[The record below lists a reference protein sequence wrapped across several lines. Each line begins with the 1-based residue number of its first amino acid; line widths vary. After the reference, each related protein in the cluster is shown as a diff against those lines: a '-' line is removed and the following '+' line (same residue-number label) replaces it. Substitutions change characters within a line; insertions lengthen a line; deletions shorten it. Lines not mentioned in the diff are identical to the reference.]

1 MIQPKHSFSKKN
13 FEIKKIFIDREE
25 AKALYK
31 KRLNDNQKDYNV
43 LVYYG
48 IGGIGKSRLRKE
60 ICRIHKEEN
69 KESLCFYLDLNYAD
83 DRNLGT
89 GILKLVDSCDNKKVN
104 FKCFELAYAL
114 YFRKKNPT
122 IQYERDKKSVTDN
135 FFVGIGLDIIGYFDG
150 GITSTAVEVIE
161 KTLDSLKGRTID
173 KEVKET
179 LKNFENYSINEMEEM
194 LPLFFQYDLEFYIKK
209 HKETKILIVFD
220 TFEAIN
226 EGVTD
231 PIRKRMNERWVEEII
246 KYFSREQFENLI
258 TVIFGREPIIW
269 DEWENI
275 IEQYRLNEFDY
286 KYSEEYL
293 KKLGILEEDII
304 KEIIKSS
311 EGYPFL
317 LSLSVE
323 TYAQIKNKGEL
334 PKICNFNGGYTKI
347 IERFIYNLE
356 KDSVELLRLMSIP
369 NFYNESIFKYL
380 FNRNIL
386 KISMTEFKEFNK
398 YSFITYDDLEKD
410 FYIHRILR
418 KEILKTIPLDRAK
431 ELNREI
437 LSYYSDKVSVHAENK
452 SVLEIFYHAKEC
464 MCAVE
469 FNEWFLSPLSE
480 NIGSPFDI
488 LKQLQKRGEQSVL
501 MHIFN
506 YTLEKYETSDM
517 LINFINIYIDTVH
530 LGGEYE
536 KAVNI
541 CNNYLNKYKKEEIAN
556 DKQLLKMNIRKIHHS
571 MFFMPVNGLLKEA
584 KELIKDINSEKYI
597 DEYNEILFL
606 LGGNLGILSGD
617 FQTAYK
623 WITLSKDW
631 AEKHKMESF
640 IHRTIRKEA
649 DIMLFNNNCSAAME
663 LVNNVISISMPIEH
677 INSRY
682 KIYLLGVLGEIY
694 RKQRELDK
702 SYYCFNIMEKKS
714 TEMHLLGWKA
724 HSYFGKGMVQINKG
738 NYNEGKLLLDAALKI
753 YENIKHKWGI
763 INVNQAI
770 FYMNK
775 IQGINTLNLNTY
787 KEEAEKMGYR
797 YNITFANDLENED
810 RPYLQLFFL

>member
-246 KYFSREQFENLI
+246 KYFSREPFENLI

-323 TYAQIKNKGEL
+323 TYAQIKNKG
-334 PKICNFNGGYTKI
+334 
-347 IERFIYNLE
+347 
-356 KDSVELLRLMSIP
+356 
-369 NFYNESIFKYL
+369 
-380 FNRNIL
+380 
-386 KISMTEFKEFNK
+386 
-398 YSFITYDDLEKD
+398 
-410 FYIHRILR
+410 
-418 KEILKTIPLDRAK
+418 
-431 ELNREI
+431 
-437 LSYYSDKVSVHAENK
+437 
-452 SVLEIFYHAKEC
+452 
-464 MCAVE
+464 
-469 FNEWFLSPLSE
+469 
-480 NIGSPFDI
+480 
-488 LKQLQKRGEQSVL
+488 
-501 MHIFN
+501 
-506 YTLEKYETSDM
+506 
-517 LINFINIYIDTVH
+517 
-530 LGGEYE
+530 
-536 KAVNI
+536 
-541 CNNYLNKYKKEEIAN
+541 
-556 DKQLLKMNIRKIHHS
+556 
-571 MFFMPVNGLLKEA
+571 
-584 KELIKDINSEKYI
+584 
-597 DEYNEILFL
+597 
-606 LGGNLGILSGD
+606 
-617 FQTAYK
+617 
-623 WITLSKDW
+623 
-631 AEKHKMESF
+631 
-640 IHRTIRKEA
+640 
-649 DIMLFNNNCSAAME
+649 
-663 LVNNVISISMPIEH
+663 
-677 INSRY
+677 
-682 KIYLLGVLGEIY
+682 
-694 RKQRELDK
+694 
-702 SYYCFNIMEKKS
+702 
-714 TEMHLLGWKA
+714 
-724 HSYFGKGMVQINKG
+724 
-738 NYNEGKLLLDAALKI
+738 
-753 YENIKHKWGI
+753 
-763 INVNQAI
+763 
-770 FYMNK
+770 
-775 IQGINTLNLNTY
+775 
-787 KEEAEKMGYR
+787 
-797 YNITFANDLENED
+797 
-810 RPYLQLFFL
+810 